1 MPFEI
6 ELINLI
12 TMKRTVLFIL
22 GAVFSMLALSCSSES
37 LEPEADY
44 DFPFTIETRGE
55 SSSAVEIYQLYLI
68 TDTEEDQYADMDFL
82 SCRASLVPGKTK
94 PYMSDETVTLMAYVP
109 DLTTLSIGQEMVPVR
124 LHFGYFMSN
133 FSGHVVS
140 RISSGK
146 IIYRGMKGEKA
157 LIEFQD
163 VLFITAPNTYSPNGE
178 HLLRGTMECPVYE
191 YIDEI
196 NQ

>member
-1 MPFEI
+1 
-6 ELINLI
+6 
-12 TMKRTVLFIL
+12 
-22 GAVFSMLALSCSSES
+22 MLALSCSSES

-55 SSSAVEIYQLYLI
+55 SSSAVEIVNLYLI
-68 TDTEEDQYADMDFL
+68 TDTEEEPYAGMDFL

-94 PYMSDETVTLMAYVP
+94 RFMSDESVLLMAYVP
-109 DLTTLSIGQEMVPVR
+109 DLETLSIGQEIVPVQ
-124 LHFGYFMSN
+124 LNFGYFMSN

-140 RISSGK
+140 RMSSGK
-146 IIYRGMKGEKA
+146 IIYRGMKEDKA

-163 VLFITAPNTYSPNGE
+163 VLFVTAPNTYSPKGE
-178 HLLRGTMECPVYE
+178 HLLRGTMECPVYNRIAE
-191 YIDEI
+191 V